1 MYLISPNNTL
11 LSNTINNINIKN
23 KHINNIEKNLDDK
36 YNNINNNNNILENM
50 EFSIKINNFNPKK
63 NSDPNDWE
71 CRLIKRVSSFTLL
84 SDMN

>member
-1 MYLISPNNTL
+1 M
-11 LSNTINNINIKN
+11 NNINIKN

-36 YNNINNNNNILENM
+36 YNYNILENM

>member
-1 MYLISPNNTL
+1 MYINSLNNNL
-11 LSNTINNINIKN
+11 LSNTMNNINIKN

-36 YNNINNNNNILENM
+36 YNYNILENM